1 MAGTLKLGSIP
12 PLSVW
17 QNEELNFKVASR
29 LGSGA
34 TFTKRAMPRPSG
46 EMRIEESTGVFSYK
60 PAPTDRE
67 QITVWLK
74 ARKDGQEERQKFV
87 ITPQPLL
94 PPEYDV
100 IRHMGSNPS
109 DPSSTSFVTVAIQPA
124 GRALFNNITD
134 NEQNMVET
142 KQVFVSGVRVILE
155 SDNAAYPLF
164 ERLHQREDLKSVTI
178 CADEVVVRSPLE
190 LPGTEVNIY
199 AHRLVF
205 EDSGGEK
212 GSINTTP
219 RSYPEDLR
227 PKDRGEGLKGQNAG
241 DVNLYAREIV
251 APGPAIRVIANGG
264 RGQAA
269 RAGLPGA
276 DGDSYG
282 VWDGKCLTTTFY
294 AGDETLDWSNDFH
307 KLGGY
312 KPVYAQIWEYYG
324 PGWKGPWYYRTERGT
339 QKWPTDGK
347 PPKVYPGRPGQGGN
361 GGDIRVAD
369 LDEIRNRVQ
378 MDAGTHG
385 KVAAKVDGGH
395 AGQPSKSC
403 HARAEYTK
411 YSWIPSFDKPGVGDG
426 ILNRKRDLKILEDK
440 WKHET
445 KDGPPGPSLPPDPAK
460 EGKKGNL
467 RSINAGGRSFWLHA
481 ATVRAIIPYVHE
493 MMLIGQGPLV
503 RDLLVRY
510 RDAAVLKAKSNPD
523 DPEWSAL
530 HTELAA
536 LVERVDSPYDYFGN
550 PAGWVPMLSFEA
562 NMSLFEQEI
571 GDAIRVF
578 FLAYWIEKNKQ
589 KEQKAAATIKEA
601 MQRLR
606 EETERAIKDYD
617 AALKTLGKLE
627 EQGDAL
633 DGEITRLSS
642 ALTIKEQELRGQ
654 VQADLTREH
663 MFRSAAKIVGGVMQL
678 VPVGQPALGA
688 FGKATMALG
697 DIDFDKP
704 FSVAPKIAGALAPLA
719 KKTLKPKV
727 EKLFEGLK
735 KAKANEKVDAEKEKF
750 DKAIAKDK
758 FKNEVKEYLDDQK
771 KAKEEVIE
779 GFSGLA
785 VKDDEVKERLAKVVA
800 DCPEYKELV
809 KKIEAI
815 NERKAALAADLFA
828 AMQTIDESAVTIMTN
843 QFALYELR
851 SQRDATLDSLSHD
864 ALQHARGMGERARR
878 RLQRYQY
885 YMLKSYHFMAFQD
898 MPGIGFRAQRLFD
911 EFANYLEKSKGGALT
926 QTDLDSLRVVF
937 EDQLKEAVDQIIGWY
952 QTHAS
957 DRTGSFPIE
966 LTPAQLETLNGSEG
980 LLDLDL
986 MRLGVLDLT
995 QDNIRITGIEA
1006 KDVEITSTRRTAAV
1020 NLEFHHSGTSLLRW
1034 DGRVFLFRTGD
1045 YRVAAG
1051 GAGGGQDS
1059 STRFRN
1065 DTMYWKTVVDLD
1077 DGKQTLEVT
1086 QPNPDK
1092 QSLVRHLINK
1102 NKPGS
1107 VKENILDHQ
1116 PAAWSVI
1123 NIRRSTSPVGA
1134 VVKLTRLVLRIHYVS
1149 NAASRKLS
1157 TVLVRM
1163 PLGDEAQPV
1172 IQCDATDTNGRSD
1185 GQGTFLRTFD
1195 KSLKPS
1201 VTFVAPSSYGRR
1213 SFRGWRLV
1221 EDKDGGGAT
1230 QPTEQEKL
1238 DPSPSLTLDLEK
1250 RREYLIEP
1258 VYDPETN
1265 VPVNAAEESWPPCPA
1280 GWNFEDWLFVNNSR
1294 GAVRIVKFDADP
1306 WKDKNPDKGGFPA
1319 TVGEPQG
1326 TNITKLS
1333 FDRLTLLPREAAR
1346 FSVCV
1351 NPEVP
1356 GGSRTQVRFVWEDIR
1371 TKTYYC
1377 FYFDGKGRPSFAM
1390 KWQDIWVDAEE
1401 SIGLDSENRILT
1413 FRP

>member
-17 QNEELNFKVASR
+17 QSEELTFKIASR
-29 LGSGA
+29 LGSGVS
-34 TFTKRAMPRPSG
+34 FTKRATPRPAG
-46 EMRIEESTGVFSYK
+46 EMKLDESTGVFSYK

-67 QITVWLK
+67 PITVWLT
-74 ARKDGQEERQKFV
+74 ARKNEQEERQKFV
-87 ITPQPLL
+87 ITPEPLL
-94 PPEYDV
+94 LPEYDL
-100 IRHMGSNPS
+100 IRHLGAQPS
-109 DPSSTSFVTVAIQPA
+109 DPSSASFVTVAIQPA

-142 KQVFVSGVRVILE
+142 KTCFVSGVRVVLE
-155 SDNAAYPLF
+155 SNNAAYPLF
-164 ERLHQREDLKSVTI
+164 ERLHQREDLRGLTI

-205 EDSGGEK
+205 EDSGNEK

-219 RSYPEDLR
+219 RPYPEDLR
-227 PKDRGEGLKGQNAG
+227 PEKRDEGIKGQNAG
-241 DVNLYAREIV
+241 DVNLYAREVV
-251 APGPAIRVIANGG
+251 APGSAVRVIANGG

-269 RAGLPGA
+269 RAGVPGA
-276 DGDSYG
+276 DGDSLNI
-282 VWDGKCLTTTFY
+282 WDGQCLTQTFY
-294 AGDETLDWSNDFH
+294 GGDETLNWKPDFH
-307 KLGGY
+307 KLNGY
-312 KPVYAQIWEYYG
+312 EPVYAQIWEYYA
-324 PGWKGPWYYRTERGT
+324 PGWKGPWYYRHQRGS
-339 QKWPTDGK
+339 QAWPTDGK

-361 GGDIRVAD
+361 GGDIRIAD
-369 LDEIRNRVQ
+369 IDEIRNRVQ
-378 MDAGTHG
+378 QDAGTHG
-385 KVAAKVDGGH
+385 KVADKVDAAK
-395 AGQPSKSC
+395 AGKPIKSC
-403 HARAEYTK
+403 HARAEYTA
-411 YSWIPSFDKPGVGDG
+411 YAWIPSLDKRAEGDG
-426 ILNRKRDLKILEDK
+426 TMNIKRDLKILEDK

-460 EGKKGNL
+460 AGKKGNL
-467 RSINAGGRSFWLHA
+467 RTISAGGRSFWLHA
-481 ATVRAIIPYVHE
+481 ATVRAIVPYAHE
-493 MMLIGQGPLV
+493 MMLIGHGSSV

-510 RDAAVLKAKSNPD
+510 RDAAVLKSKSNAD

-530 HTELAA
+530 HMELAA

-601 MQRLR
+601 MERLR
-606 EETERAIKDYD
+606 EETERAIKDSD
-617 AALKTLGKLE
+617 AALKTLVKLE
-627 EQGDAL
+627 EQGASI

-642 ALTIKEQELRGQ
+642 SLLTKEQELRDQ
-654 VQADLTREH
+654 AQADLTREH
-663 MFRSAAKIVGGVMQL
+663 MFRSAAKIIGGVMQL

-719 KKTLKPKV
+719 QKTLKPKV

-735 KAKANEKVDAEKEKF
+735 KAKADEKVDAEKEKF

-758 FKNEVKEYLDDQK
+758 FKKEVKEYLDDQK
-771 KAKEEVIE
+771 KAKEEAIE
-779 GFSGLA
+779 GFTGLA

-809 KKIEAI
+809 KKLEAI
-815 NERKAALAADLFA
+815 NERKAALTSDLFA
-828 AMQTIDESAVTIMTN
+828 AMQTIDEAATTIMTN

-851 SQRDATLDSLSHD
+851 SQRDATLDSLSNE

-911 EFANYLEKSKGGALT
+911 EFTKYLEKSKGGVLT
-926 QTDLDSLRVVF
+926 QEDLNSLRVVF
-937 EDQLKEAVDQIIGWY
+937 EDQLKDAVDQIISWY

-957 DRTGSFPIE
+957 DRTGSFLVE
-966 LTPAQLETLNGSEG
+966 LTPAQLETLNGSDG

-1006 KDVEITSTRRTAAV
+1006 KDVEITSTRRTVNA

-1051 GAGGGQDS
+1051 GAGGQDS

-1065 DTMYWKTVVDLD
+1065 DTMYWKTVVELD
-1077 DGKQTLEVT
+1077 DGKQTLQVT

-1092 QSLVRHLINK
+1092 LSLVRHLINK
-1102 NKPGS
+1102 KKKDS
-1107 VKENILDHQ
+1107 VNENILDHQ

-1123 NIRRSTSPVGA
+1123 NIRRSTSPVNA
-1134 VVKLTRLVLRIHYVS
+1134 VVKLTRLVLRIRYVS
-1149 NAASRKLS
+1149 NSASRKLS
-1157 TVLVRM
+1157 TVLVRV
-1163 PLGDEAQPV
+1163 PLGDEAQPL
-1172 IQCDATDTNGRSD
+1172 ILCDATDTGGRAD
-1185 GQGTFLRTFD
+1185 GEGTFLRTFD

-1201 VTFVAPSSYGRR
+1201 VTFVAPASYGRR
-1213 SFRGWRLV
+1213 VFRGWRIV
-1221 EDKDGGGAT
+1221 EDEPDGGAN
-1230 QPTEQEKL
+1230 QPTEQKPL

-1250 RREYLIEP
+1250 KRAYVVEP
-1258 VYDPETN
+1258 VFDPETN
-1265 VPVNAAEESWPPCPA
+1265 VPVNASEEAWPPCPA
-1280 GWNFEDWLFVNNSR
+1280 GWNFEDWLFINNSG
-1294 GAVRIVKFDADP
+1294 GAVRISKFDVDP
-1306 WKDKNPDKGGFPA
+1306 WKDLYPDKGGFPA

-1346 FSVCV
+1346 LSVCV
-1351 NPEVP
+1351 NPAVP
-1356 GGSRTQVRFVWEDIR
+1356 GGPQTQVKFVWQDSR
-1371 TKTYYC
+1371 KTYYC
-1377 FYFDGKGRPSFAM
+1377 FYFDGLGRGKWGR
-1390 KWQDIWVDAEE
+1390 KWQDGWGVAEAVFDLDA
-1401 SIGLDSENRILT
+1401 ENRILT